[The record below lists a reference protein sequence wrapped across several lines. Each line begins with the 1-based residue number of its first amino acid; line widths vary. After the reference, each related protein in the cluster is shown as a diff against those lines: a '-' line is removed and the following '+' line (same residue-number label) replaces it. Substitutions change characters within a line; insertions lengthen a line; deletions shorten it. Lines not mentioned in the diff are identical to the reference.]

1 MNLEQIEDMLVAF
14 RGDDPVERAE
24 GMREL
29 AKFLFNQQD
38 ERTRKANYVEQK
50 PDGWPKLP
58 KAIPMPWGKDD

>member
-38 ERTRKANYVEQK
+38 ERTRKANYEVER
-50 PDGWPKLP
+50 
-58 KAIPMPWGKDD
+58 DD